1 MRRALILSL
10 AALLVS
16 GCASGRVRTDQASG
30 VVPQLLVER
39 FLQAVNRRDLVSMSR
54 MFGTSG
60 GPIGDTGSSFGC
72 FWKRIGTLFG
82 GDSCRKWQE
91 VELQMDL
98 IAEILRHEDYR
109 ITSERS
115 VAGRDV
121 QTIRLSVALEI
132 RVGRTIPD
140 VGFTLVSA
148 GGARWLLQEIEL
160 AKITNRR

>member
-16 GCASGRVRTDQASG
+16 GCASGRARTNQASA
-30 VVPQLLVER
+30 VAPQLVVER
-39 FLQAVNRRDLVSMSR
+39 FLQAVNTRDLVSMSR
-54 MFGTSG
+54 LFGTSG

-82 GDSCRKWQE
+82 GDSCRTWQD
-91 VELQMDL
+91 VELRMDV

-109 ITSERS
+109 ITSDQS
-115 VAGRDV
+115 VAGRNV
-121 QTIRLSVALEI
+121 QTIRLGLAFELSG
-132 RVGRTIPD
+132 GRTIQD
-140 VGFTLVSA
+140 VGFTLVAA
-148 GGARWLLQEIEL
+148 GGSRWLLQEIEL